1 MRITQSLFRTQRSDP
16 GEAETPSHR
25 LLLKTG
31 MVQQVAAGVYSY
43 GPLAQ
48 RALAK
53 VQTIIREE
61 MDAAGGLEVKLPAFQ
76 PRELWQSTGRDQ
88 AFGPDMLRLEDR
100 RGRPMVMAPT
110 HEETV
115 TLLARQ
121 FIQSYRD
128 LPRILYQIQTKFRD
142 EPRPR
147 AGLIRVREFDMK
159 DAYSFDADE
168 ESLER
173 TYQRMVQAYLNIFG
187 RCRLPVVQVEA
198 DSGAIGGKDSHEFIL
213 PTPVGEDLL
222 LQCPGCGYAANV
234 ERAVFGKPPVAA
246 EDPLPLEEV
255 HTPNTTTIEAVAD
268 YLGIPTSKTLK
279 AVFYWVD
286 GEVVFAT
293 VRGDL
298 TINEIKLKRALN
310 AQDLRP
316 ATDAEVAAAGLVAGY
331 ASPIGLTSVRTVA
344 DESVRSGSNF
354 VVGANKPQFHLR
366 NANYP
371 RDFQADLLADI
382 ASAQEGHPCL
392 HCGTPLRSERGI
404 EVGHVFKLGT
414 HFSETLGLTYL
425 GPQGVPI
432 PSIMGCYGIGVGR
445 LLAASIEQHHDD
457 KGMCLP
463 PAIAPYQVYL
473 AALNVEDPAVV
484 RAADDVYA
492 QLTRAGAQV
501 LFDDRGE
508 SAGVKLNDADL
519 MGFPVRVVVSPR
531 TLRSDAVEVKARTDS
546 EATTPPL
553 EDATAAVQAILER

>member
-1 MRITQSLFRTQRSDP
+1 MRVTQSLFRTQRDDP

-61 MDAAGGLEVKLPAFQ
+61 MDAAGGLEVKLPALQ

-88 AFGPDMLRLEDR
+88 AFGPDMLRLQDR
-100 RGRPMVMAPT
+100 RGREMVIAPT

-168 ESLER
+168 ESLDR
-173 TYQRMVQAYLNIFG
+173 TYQRMVQAYRNIFG

-213 PTPVGEDLL
+213 PTPVGEDVL

-234 ERAVFGKPPVAA
+234 ERAVSQKPAVGD
-246 EDPLPLEEV
+246 ETPLPLEEV
-255 HTPNTTTIEAVAD
+255 HTPNTMTIEAVAE
-268 YLGIPTSKTLK
+268 YLGIPTGKTLK

-286 GEVVFAT
+286 GQVVFAT

-310 AQDLRP
+310 AQELRP

-331 ASPIGLTSVRTVA
+331 ASPIGLASVRTVA
-344 DESVRSGSNF
+344 DESVRSGCNF

-371 RDFQADLLADI
+371 RDFQVDLLADI
-382 ASAQEGHPCL
+382 AAAQEGHPCL

-457 KGMCLP
+457 KGMRLP

-473 AALNVEDPAVV
+473 AALNVENPAVV
-484 RAADDVYA
+484 QAAEDVYA
-492 QLTRAGAQV
+492 RLTHAGAEV
-501 LFDDRGE
+501 LFDDRSE

-519 MGFPVRVVVSPR
+519 VGCPVRVVVSPR
-531 TLRSDAVEVKARTDS
+531 TLRSDAVEVKARTASDA
-546 EATTPPL
+546 ATLPI
-553 EDATAAVQAILER
+553 EDATAAVHALLAG